1 MAGPKKK
8 IDEPVLVHV
17 LTKKGKGYKPAEE
30 NPDKFHG
37 ASPFDIETGK
47 SLKTKKK
54 DYSAAFGEKLVKMAR
69 KNENIVAITAAMKD
83 GTGLTKFGEEF
94 PDRLFDVGI
103 AEQHALTFAAGL
115 AKEGY
120 IPFVQTFGPFL
131 CVRALDQIHND
142 VAYNDFPGR
151 LIGTHAGLSSG
162 YGPTHNTIVE
172 FAIMGALPNM
182 TMVAP
187 CDANQAKKLLR
198 KSLDYQGPIYI
209 RIPRGEEPAVYAED
223 YDYDYE
229 IGKAIVINEGKD
241 LTLIATG
248 MAVYN
253 CVQAAR
259 ELAKQGYDIGV
270 IDMHTIKPIDK
281 EAIVAAAK
289 RTGKIIT
296 VEDHNIVG
304 GLGSR
309 VADVLLEEG
318 VCAKLKKVG
327 IPDTFAETILST
339 CSITLSDI
347 IPFPPIKYASDKFLL
362 LR

>member
-1 MAGPKKK
+1 MAGFTFCCG
-8 IDEPVLVHV
+8 DFV
-17 LTKKGKGYKPAEE
+17 TMMDAKGTVTAEILDMIHE
-30 NPDKFHG
+30 DPRVCYINSDSTVG
-37 ASPFDIETGK
+37 
-47 SLKTKKK
+47 
-54 DYSAAFGEKLVKMAR
+54 R
-69 KNENIVAITAAMKD
+69 VAEAMK
-83 GTGLTKFGEEF
+83 TY
-94 PDRLFDVGI
+94 PDRIIDTGI
-103 AEQHALTFAAGL
+103 QEMNMVTIAAGL

-142 VAYNDFPGR
+142 VAYNDFPVR

-172 FAIMGALPNM
+172 FAIMGALPNI

-187 CDANQAKKLLR
+187 CDARQAKKLLR
-198 KSLDYQGPIYI
+198 KSLDYKGPIYI
-209 RIPRGEEPAVYAED
+209 RIPRGEEPAVYADD

-253 CVQAAR
+253 CVQAAK
-259 ELAKQGYDIGV
+259 ELEKHGYDIGV

-327 IPDTFAETILST
+327 IPDTFAEIGYPEELYPYYKLDVNGIVETVLE
-339 CSITLSDI
+339 
-347 IPFPPIKYASDKFLL
+347 FLK
-362 LR
+362 